1 MIQNLAEQKLGDI
14 IEAIAAPTPS
24 PGGGSAA
31 AVAGLIATALVR
43 MVSHL
48 TYSRKKYASVAS
60 DMQAVAEGAAA
71 AGGELIVLA
80 EDDARAYEEVMAAY
94 KLPKATEDELVA
106 RNEAIGMAL
115 RRAADVPLKTAHV
128 SLRVMR
134 LVDEASQKGNP
145 NALTDAG
152 VASLLAASA
161 VEAALMNVRVN
172 IHSLDEKTAWAL
184 GMEAE
189 MEQLLAEKDSLAEAI
204 RSRVLSSI
212 T

>member
-1 MIQNLAEQKLGDI
+1 MLHNIAEQKLEELV
-14 IEAIAAPTPS
+14 EAIAAPTPS

-31 AVAGLIATALVR
+31 ALAGLIASALVR
-43 MVSHL
+43 MVAHL
-48 TYSRKKYASVAS
+48 TFTRKKYASVAA
-60 DMQAVAEGAAA
+60 DMQAVAESSAAL
-71 AGGELIVLA
+71 GGELIVLA

-94 KLPKATEDELVA
+94 KLPKGTEQEISA
-106 RNEAIGMAL
+106 RSGAIETAL

-128 SLRVMR
+128 SLRIMK

-172 IHSLDEKTAWAL
+172 IHSLDHKPAWAL
-184 GMEAE
+184 GMEPE
-189 MEQLLAEKDSLAEAI
+189 IEQLLAEKESLSTTI
-204 RSRVLSSI
+204 RTRVLGSI